1 MTQFS
6 LSQRIKELRTRK
18 GISQE
23 LLAEETGL
31 SLRTIQRIEND
42 ETVPR
47 GDSLKRL
54 ALALNTSP
62 DEIIDWKIQEDSNY
76 LTIMNLAALT
86 ILFFPLLGILIPL
99 ILWIAKRDKIQ
110 SVNEL
115 GKSILNF
122 QITWTLAIFFYSL
135 FLVIGLFGG
144 FLLSEDPNESPL
156 PILLPIIGLY
166 LYNIFMIIFNTVRVY
181 KKKSFHYKPALQI
194 LK

>member
-6 LSQRIKELRTRK
+6 LSQRVKELRTRK

-54 ALALNTSP
+54 AQALNTSP

-86 ILFFPLLGILIPL
+86 FLFFPLLGILIPL
-99 ILWIAKRDKIQ
+99 ILWISKRDKIQ

-122 QITWTLAIFFYSL
+122 QISWTLAIFFYSI
-135 FLVIGLFGG
+135 FLVIGIFSG
-144 FLLSEDPNESPL
+144 FLLSADPNESPL

-166 LYNIFMIIFNTVRVY
+166 LYNIFMIILNTVRVY
-181 KKKSFHYKPALQI
+181 NKKSFHYKPALQI

>member
-6 LSQRIKELRTRK
+6 LSQRVKELRTKK

-54 ALALNTSP
+54 AQALNTSP

-86 ILFFPLLGILIPL
+86 FLFFPLLGILIPL
-99 ILWIAKRDKIQ
+99 ILWISKRDKIQ

-122 QITWTLAIFFYSL
+122 QISWTLAIFFYSI
-135 FLVIGLFGG
+135 FLVIGIFSG
-144 FLLSEDPNESPL
+144 FLLSEDPNKSPL
-156 PILLPIIGLY
+156 PVLLPIIALY
-166 LYNIFMIIFNTVRVY
+166 LYNIFMIILNTVRVY
-181 KKKSFHYKPALQI
+181 NKKTFHYKPALQI

>member
-6 LSQRIKELRTRK
+6 LSQRVKELRTRK

-54 ALALNTSP
+54 AQALNTSP

-86 ILFFPLLGILIPL
+86 FLFFPLLGILIPL
-99 ILWIAKRDKIQ
+99 ILWISKRDKIQ

-122 QITWTLAIFFYSL
+122 QISWTLAIFSYSI
-135 FLVIGLFGG
+135 FLVIGVFGG

-156 PILLPIIGLY
+156 TILLPIMGLY
-166 LYNIFMIIFNTVRVY
+166 LYNIFMIILNTVRVY
-181 KKKSFHYKPALQI
+181 NKKTFHYKPALQI

>member
-6 LSQRIKELRTRK
+6 LSQRVKELRTRK

-54 ALALNTSP
+54 AQALNTSP

-76 LTIMNLAALT
+76 LTIMNLGALT
-86 ILFFPLLGILIPL
+86 FLFFPLLGILIPL
-99 ILWIAKRDKIQ
+99 ILWISKRDKIQ

-122 QITWTLAIFFYSL
+122 QISWTLAIFFYSI
-135 FLVIGLFGG
+135 FLVIGIFSG
-144 FLLSEDPNESPL
+144 FLLSEDPNENPL

-166 LYNIFMIIFNTVRVY
+166 LYNIFMIILNTVRVY
-181 KKKSFHYKPALQI
+181 NKKTFHYKPALQI

>member
-6 LSQRIKELRTRK
+6 LSQRVKELRTRK

-54 ALALNTSP
+54 AQALNTSP
-62 DEIIDWKIQEDSNY
+62 DEIIDWKIQEDYNY
-76 LTIMNLAALT
+76 LTIMNLTALT
-86 ILFFPLLGILIPL
+86 FLFFPLLGILIPL
-99 ILWIAKRDKIQ
+99 ILWISKRDKIQ

-122 QITWTLAIFFYSL
+122 QISWTLAIFFYSI
-135 FLVIGLFGG
+135 FLVIGIFSG

-166 LYNIFMIIFNTVRVY
+166 LYNIFMIILNTVRVY
-181 KKKSFHYKPALQI
+181 NKKTFHYKPALQI

>member
-6 LSQRIKELRTRK
+6 LSQRVKELRTKK

-31 SLRTIQRIEND
+31 SLRTIQRIENE
-42 ETVPR
+42 ETLPR

-54 ALALNTSP
+54 AQALNTSP

-86 ILFFPLLGILIPL
+86 FLFFPLLGILIPL
-99 ILWIAKRDKIQ
+99 ILWIFKRDKIQ

-122 QITWTLAIFFYSL
+122 QISWTLAIFFYSI
-135 FLVIGLFGG
+135 FLLIGIFRG

-166 LYNIFMIIFNTVRVY
+166 LYNIFMIILNTLRVY
-181 KKKSFHYKPALQI
+181 NKKTFHYKPALQI